1 MAKRKKRSQKTK
13 DLIENEK
20 VIDLDTEREA
30 RRAKLRAEA
39 DASRKKRGAKSIRAE
54 VMEEIEIDDRTAEE
68 PEVEVK
74 AKKKRRKPLSLKLKL
89 CIAAL
94 VVALIIMLFS
104 MGNIISLKMQERE
117 AKQTV
122 SQLEKEKAD
131 LERQVGDLGSQEYI
145 EKQARDWLKM
155 AQQGEIIYDFSDRKD
170 GPGEPTA
177 ITGVFGSSDDASDDT
192 TEEESET

>member
-1 MAKRKKRSQKTK
+1 MGKRKKRAHKTR

-20 VIDLDTEREA
+20 VIDLDAEREA
-30 RRAKLRAEA
+30 RRAQLRAEA

-54 VMEEIEIDDRTAEE
+54 VMEEVSATEPVEE
-68 PEVEVK
+68 TVEK
-74 AKKKRRKPLSLKLKL
+74 PAPKKKRRKPLSLKLKL

-94 VVALIIMLFS
+94 VVAMIIMLFS
-104 MGNIISLKMQERE
+104 MGNIVSLKMQERE

-122 SQLEKEKAD
+122 AQLEKEKAD

-155 AQQGEIIYDFSDRKD
+155 AQQGEIIYDFSDRN
-170 GPGEPTA
+170 GNPGEPGT
-177 ITGVFGSSDDASDDT
+177 ITGLPDSQTGDEPEA
-192 TEEESET
+192 